1 MIVTTWGLI
10 LRFLEFFTVNIRNAN
25 SRTVYRPRGPNV
37 ENIAIC
43 EGREKISAHRLGER
57 RLRQFSLSA

>member
-25 SRTVYRPRGPNV
+25 TRTAYRPRGLYV
-37 ENIAIC
+37 ENIAFC
-43 EGREKISAHRLGER
+43 DGLEKISVHRLGER
-57 RLRQFSLSA
+57 PSRQFSFSA